1 MNFDPSLVKQR
12 GYGEY
17 TPIPLSSLPP
27 LFLAYAAD
35 PSDSGRIHAPIKQRW
50 LAGDQ
55 EVVKAMNNIAN
66 LADEGLALAT
76 SRPYSSAPSPTS
88 VAHAWAE
95 LFTRNFNSRRA
106 LFGDPSLGKDN
117 IRMIEIARECG
128 ASAKFPGSGGA
139 VVGIVDVEGMIAAG
153 KLGSVATD
161 ASLSGATE
169 VLRKAYHKEG
179 YVFIRLSPHE
189 GNRN

>member
-1 MNFDPSLVKQR
+1 MNFDPALIKQR
-12 GYGEY
+12 GYGAY
-17 TPIPLSSLPP
+17 TPIPLASLPP

-55 EVVKAMNNIAN
+55 EVIKAMTSIAN
-66 LADEGLALAT
+66 LADEGLELAKSQPYAT
-76 SRPYSSAPSPTS
+76 SPQPSS
-88 VAHAWAE
+88 VAHAWAG
-95 LFTRNFNSRRA
+95 LFTRNFNNRRA
-106 LFGDPSLGKDN
+106 LFGDPSLGKVN

-139 VVGIVDVEGMIAAG
+139 VVGVVDVEGITAAG
-153 KLGSVATD
+153 KIEGVPLES
-161 ASLSGATE
+161 SLSAATE
-169 VLRKAYHKEG
+169 VLRKAYHREG

-189 GNRN
+189 GKNE